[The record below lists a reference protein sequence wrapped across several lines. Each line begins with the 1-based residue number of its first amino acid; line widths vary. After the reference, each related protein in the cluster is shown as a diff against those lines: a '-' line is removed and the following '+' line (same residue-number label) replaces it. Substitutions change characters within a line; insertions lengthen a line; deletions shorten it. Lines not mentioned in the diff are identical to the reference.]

1 MLSCMETH
9 TFCRR
14 TFRDRE
20 RRPSTIA
27 IPNGVSPIVKLVFA
41 EMARQRVTYDEVA
54 AGSGV
59 LRSTLK
65 AWRHKNRPSLDAL
78 EAVLG
83 FLGWDFVPVP
93 REKRLPAEVL
103 QALRPAVDAT
113 GLTMPVAVQALVEI
127 VADIHVDLKAHTA
140 DAPTVRLH

>member
-1 MLSCMETH
+1 M
-9 TFCRR
+9 
-14 TFRDRE
+14 
-20 RRPSTIA
+20 
-27 IPNGVSPIVKLVFA
+27 KLVFA

>member
-1 MLSCMETH
+1 METH

-27 IPNGVSPIVKLVFA
+27 IPKGVSPIVKLVFA

>member
-1 MLSCMETH
+1 METH